1 MRPELSTVSWGQRS
15 QVTAEEPMLTTRQG
29 STAVLWS
36 GAVML
41 TSGEIMDQ
49 LNWQSSL
56 KYYLTENVNGQVSH
70 NLPPYFRLLLVVL
83 GTVSGQDYSGG

>member
-1 MRPELSTVSWGQRS
+1 MMKTLIHPTGF
-15 QVTAEEPMLTTRQG
+15 
-29 STAVLWS
+29 
-36 GAVML
+36 
-41 TSGEIMDQ
+41 SGEGGVSSDHDRDRDQEAEIIEIIEIIDQ

-83 GTVSGQDYSGG
+83 GTVSGQDYSGE